1 MSDRSDDLR
10 EAVRQLAGTHLV
22 DKTHMAIAQVIST
35 DLQACTCSVEMIT
48 GKTSTKKLTV
58 SLMADVSDGLLLVP
72 TNGSTVI
79 IAWSDHMLPYV
90 AMFSDLQD
98 VYLDATG
105 IITMNQGTLGGL
117 VKVRDLVTKLN
128 TIENKLNQMIAS
140 YNAHVHPDPV
150 SGTTGTPTVP
160 ITGTLTPT
168 QVVDIENPN
177 VTHG

>member
-1 MSDRSDDLR
+1 MSDELR
-10 EAVRQLAGTHLV
+10 QVISKLAGTHLV
-22 DKTHMAIAQVIST
+22 DKTHMAIAQVVSV
-35 DLQACTCSVEMIT
+35 DLQACTCTVDMVT
-48 GKTSTKKLTV
+48 GKTSASRLTV
-58 SLMADVSDGLLLVP
+58 SLMADVADGLLLVP
-72 TNGSTVI
+72 AVDSTVI

-105 IITMNQGTLGGL
+105 KITMNQGTEGGL

-128 TIENKLNQMIAS
+128 AIENKVNAIISS
-140 YNAHVHPDPV
+140 YNGHVHPDPV

-160 ITGTLTPT
+160 ITGPLTPT

>member
-1 MSDRSDDLR
+1 MSDRSDDIR

-22 DKTHMAIAQVIST
+22 DKTHVAVAQVVSVDI
-35 DLQACTCSVEMIT
+35 DACTCVVLQVT
-48 GKTSTKKLTV
+48 GQTSATRTA
-58 SLMADVSDGLLLVP
+58 SLMTDVGDGFLLIP
-72 TNGSTVI
+72 AIDSTVI
-79 IAWSDHMLPYV
+79 IAWSDRNRPYV

-105 IITMNQGTLGGL
+105 KITMNQGVLGGL

-150 SGTTGTPTVP
+150 SGITGAPTVP

>member
-1 MSDRSDDLR
+1 MND
-10 EAVRQLAGTHLV
+10 EIKQAIEKLAGTHLV
-22 DKTHMAIAQVIST
+22 DKPHVAIAEVVSV
-35 DLQACTCSVEMIT
+35 DVQACTCTVQQVT
-48 GKTSTKKLTV
+48 GKTSTERKTV
-58 SLMADVSDGLLLVP
+58 SLMADVSDGLLLIPAV
-72 TNGSTVI
+72 GSTVI
-79 IAWSDHMLPYV
+79 VAWSDRLLPYV

-105 IITMNQGTLGGL
+105 TITMNQGTEGGL

-128 TIENKLNQMIAS
+128 NIENKVNAIISS
-140 YNAHVHPDPV
+140 YNGHVHPDPV

-160 ITGTLTPT
+160 ISGTLTPT